1 MSSIVICLLHKLAI
15 IEGLHDDARKKKVC
29 GHAIES
35 WDLSQC
41 LAILSA
47 RSLQSRVN
55 WGHSISTYLHKAV
68 ANETHQQLLPPPLFD
83 QRGVLSAVHAREVKH
98 GHVRLARVVLHKLK
112 VGQFVTC
119 GKVGC
124 IVGIAVQ
131 SLIIHVRGSQ
141 QVVCIAVVLQ
151 GRSAR

>member
-1 MSSIVICLLHKLAI
+1 M
-15 IEGLHDDARKKKVC
+15 
-29 GHAIES
+29 
-35 WDLSQC
+35 DLSQC
-41 LAILSA
+41 LAILSVC
-47 RSLQSRVN
+47 SLQSHVN
-55 WGHSISTYLHKAV
+55 WGHSIATYLHKAV

-98 GHVRLARVVLHKLK
+98 GHVWLARVVLHKLK
-112 VGQFVTC
+112 VGQLATC
-119 GKVGC
+119 GEVGC

-131 SLIIHVRGSQ
+131 SFIIHVCGSQ